1 MGGNIMYRHEVRGYF
16 LENKKL
22 TSFVIIT
29 PPLMNAYQAELYVI
43 GRMKE
48 YVGLIIDKDS
58 ITRII
63 D

>member
-1 MGGNIMYRHEVRGYF
+1 MYRHEVRGYF

-22 TSFVIIT
+22 ISFVITT
-29 PPLMNAYQAELYVI
+29 PPVMDAYQAELYTI

-48 YVGLIIDKDS
+48 YVGVIIDKNS

>member
-1 MGGNIMYRHEVRGYF
+1 MYRHEVRGYF

-22 TSFVIIT
+22 ISFVITT
-29 PPLMNAYQAELYVI
+29 PPVTDAYQAELYTI

-48 YVGLIIDKDS
+48 YVGVIIDKDS

>member
-1 MGGNIMYRHEVRGYF
+1 MSRHEVRGYF

-22 TSFVIIT
+22 ISFVITT
-29 PPLMNAYQAELYVI
+29 PPVMNAYQAELYTI

-48 YVGLIIDKDS
+48 YVGVIIDKGS